1 MQRVKNVD
9 YDEDELYD
17 DDDEYGEEAETYSQE
32 DRGNFA
38 ALTPVVRAE
47 LEEVGLQASD
57 KEIQDALWNYYWD
70 VAKAVTY
77 LKNNR
82 TPKPQQQTLKKQERP
97 KSKFDEAA
105 ERSAKG
111 LGESGLSFRIL
122 SCLAWCGRCW
132 SVQDEE
138 VGHVVK
144 IIVES
149 PSDGSEGTPCMLP
162 PRDWFRDVPWT
173 LPPETQGH
181 LVPAA
186 PVYRPRL
193 LGGSSK
199 LAKPTEER
207 GKKLATAGV
216 EESSA
221 DGASSSLDHPT
232 KPKEPKENE
241 APLTVGE
248 PRNSQRSEKREPKPP
263 PSSGLEE
270 EKPDLRAQPT
280 AFARTL
286 SARPTPDTL
295 PAAMSFLNLLAS
307 ERSEDPFKGPS
318 PDGTVTKA
326 QNRSKGMTKRPLANK
341 TQALKLDPTSTQA
354 TQPKVRSKGLDVP
367 RLWAEER
374 ARRKPSAAFVVIG
387 HVDHGKS
394 TLMGRLLLDVGAV
407 SQRDID
413 KYQKQASEMGKASF
427 ALAWVMDTS
436 AEERERGV
444 TFDFAQHHFSTPKA
458 DFTILDAPGHRD
470 FVPNM
475 IGGASM
481 ADMAVLVVDAN
492 QLDSGMKGQTREHI
506 LLAKA
511 VGLKKVVVAINKLDA
526 ATPPWSQQLFES
538 VQTDIKPLLATSGF
552 ADEDIKFIPCSGLAG
567 TNVVNPP
574 KPSSPAAWIPKS
586 HFTLLQALERSIPT
600 PAKLTTTAAAAHELL
615 KQPLRMQ
622 IIDVFRGSITNPLS
636 IAGRIASGTVQIGD
650 LVMIQPSGE
659 KAAVKALDVSDEPRD
674 YAVVGQICTLHLSDI
689 EAQHLRSGDV
699 VCASQHPVRV
709 AKSCTVLIEVL
720 EALLPQPVDVHFGR
734 LHVPGRISQLVET
747 VDGKGEQLKR
757 RPKVLKAGQRARV
770 RVGFEEGV
778 PLVVGERVVLRS
790 AGVTAAYG
798 RME

>member
-9 YDEDELYD
+9 YDEAELYD
-17 DDDEYGEEAETYSQE
+17 DDDEYGEEAETYSQD
-32 DRGNFA
+32 DRANFA

-47 LEEVGLQASD
+47 LEEVGSQASD

-82 TPKPQQQTLKKQERP
+82 TPKPQQQTFKKQEKP

-105 ERSAKG
+105 ERSVKG
-111 LGESGLSFRIL
+111 L
-122 SCLAWCGRCW
+122 
-132 SVQDEE
+132 
-138 VGHVVK
+138 
-144 IIVES
+144 
-149 PSDGSEGTPCMLP
+149 GTPCMPLP
-162 PRDWFRDVPWT
+162 SNWFRDVPWT

-216 EESSA
+216 EESTA
-221 DGASSSLDHPT
+221 DRASSSPDRPT

-248 PRNSQRSEKREPKPP
+248 PRKSPRSEKREPKPP

-270 EKPDLRAQPT
+270 EMPDLRAQPT
-280 AFARTL
+280 DFARTL
-286 SARPTPDTL
+286 SARPIPDTL
-295 PAAMSFLNLLAS
+295 PAAMSLLNLLGS

-326 QNRSKGMTKRPLANK
+326 QNRSKGMTKRPTKLKQASDSLAKK
-341 TQALKLDPTSTQA
+341 TEALKLDSTSTQA

-367 RLWAEER
+367 RLWAEEK
-374 ARRKPSAAFVVIG
+374 AKRKPSAAFVAIG

-511 VGLKKVVVAINKLDA
+511 VGLKKVVVAVNKLDA

-538 VQTDIKPLLATSGF
+538 VQTDLKTLLATSGF

-574 KPSSPAAWIPKS
+574 RPSSPAAWIRKA

-600 PAKLTTTAAAAHELL
+600 PSKPSTTAAQELL

-636 IAGRIASGTVQIGD
+636 VAGRIASGTVQIGD
-650 LVMIQPSGE
+650 VVSIQPSGE
-659 KAAVKALDVSDEPRD
+659 KAAIKALDVSDEPRD
-674 YAVVGQICTLHLSDI
+674 YAVAGQICTLHLSDI

-699 VCASQHPVRV
+699 VCSSQHPVRV

-734 LHVPGRISQLVET
+734 LHVPGRISHLVET
-747 VDGKGEQLKR
+747 VDGEGEQMKR
-757 RPKVLKAGQRARV
+757 RPRVLKAGQRARV
-770 RVGFEEGV
+770 RVGFEEAV

-798 RME
+798 RVE

>member
-9 YDEDELYD
+9 FDEDELYD
-17 DDDEYGEEAETYSQE
+17 DDDEYGEEAEMYLQE
-32 DRGNFA
+32 DRANFA

-82 TPKPQQQTLKKQERP
+82 TPKPPQQTFKKQEKP

-111 LGESGLSFRIL
+111 L
-122 SCLAWCGRCW
+122 
-132 SVQDEE
+132 DEE

-173 LPPETQGH
+173 LPPGTQGH

-199 LAKPTEER
+199 LAKAAEER
-207 GKKLATAGV
+207 AKKAATTSA
-216 EESSA
+216 EEFTA
-221 DGASSSLDHPT
+221 NGASSSLDRPT
-232 KPKEPKENE
+232 KPKEPKENK
-241 APLTVGE
+241 APSTVDE
-248 PRNSQRSEKREPKPP
+248 PKNSPMREKRKPTPP

-270 EKPDLRAQPT
+270 EMPDLRAEPT
-280 AFARTL
+280 DFARTL

-295 PAAMSFLNLLAS
+295 PAAMSLLNLLGS

-326 QNRSKGMTKRPLANK
+326 QNRSKGMTKRP
-341 TQALKLDPTSTQA
+341 
-354 TQPKVRSKGLDVP
+354 
-367 RLWAEER
+367 
-374 ARRKPSAAFVVIG
+374 
-387 HVDHGKS
+387 
-394 TLMGRLLLDVGAV
+394 
-407 SQRDID
+407 
-413 KYQKQASEMGKASF
+413 YQKQASEMGKASF

-458 DFTILDAPGHRD
+458 DFNILDAPGHRD

-526 ATPPWSQQLFES
+526 ATPPWSQQLFET
-538 VQTDIKPLLATSGF
+538 VQTDIKTLLATSGF

-574 KPSSPAAWIPKS
+574 KPSSPAAWIPKA
-586 HFTLLQALERSIPT
+586 HFTLLQALERSIPP
-600 PAKLTTTAAAAHELL
+600 PAKPTTTTAAQELL

-650 LVMIQPSGE
+650 VVTIQPSGE
-659 KAAVKALDVSDEPRD
+659 KAAIKALDVSDD
-674 YAVVGQICTLHLSDI
+674 
-689 EAQHLRSGDV
+689 
-699 VCASQHPVRV
+699 
-709 AKSCTVLIEVL
+709 
-720 EALLPQPVDVHFGR
+720 
-734 LHVPGRISQLVET
+734 
-747 VDGKGEQLKR
+747 
-757 RPKVLKAGQRARV
+757 
-770 RVGFEEGV
+770 
-778 PLVVGERVVLRS
+778 PLVITR
-790 AGVTAAYG
+790 
-798 RME
+798 

>member
-9 YDEDELYD
+9 FDEDELYD
-17 DDDEYGEEAETYSQE
+17 DDDEYGEEAEVYLQE
-32 DRGNFA
+32 DRANFA

-82 TPKPQQQTLKKQERP
+82 TPKPPQQTFKKQEKP

-111 LGESGLSFRIL
+111 L
-122 SCLAWCGRCW
+122 
-132 SVQDEE
+132 DEE

-173 LPPETQGH
+173 LPPGTQGH

-199 LAKPTEER
+199 LAKAAEER
-207 GKKLATAGV
+207 GKKAATTSA
-216 EESSA
+216 EEFTA
-221 DGASSSLDHPT
+221 NGASSSLDRPT
-232 KPKEPKENE
+232 KPKEPKENK
-241 APLTVGE
+241 APSTVDE
-248 PRNSQRSEKREPKPP
+248 PKNSPMREKRKPTPP

-270 EKPDLRAQPT
+270 EMPDLRAEPT
-280 AFARTL
+280 DFARTL

-295 PAAMSFLNLLAS
+295 PAAMSLLNLLGS

-341 TQALKLDPTSTQA
+341 TQALKLDSAPTQA
-354 TQPKVRSKGLDVP
+354 AQPKVGSRGLDVP
-367 RLWAEER
+367 RLWAEEK
-374 ARRKPSAAFVVIG
+374 AKRKPSAAFVVIG

-526 ATPPWSQQLFES
+526 ATPPWSQQLFET
-538 VQTDIKPLLATSGF
+538 VQTDIKTLLATSGF

-574 KPSSPAAWIPKS
+574 KPSSPAAWIPKA
-586 HFTLLQALERSIPT
+586 HFTLLQALERSIPP
-600 PAKLTTTAAAAHELL
+600 PAKPTTTTAAQELL

-650 LVMIQPSGE
+650 VVTIQPSGE
-659 KAAVKALDVSDEPRD
+659 KAAIKALDVSDEPRD
-674 YAVVGQICTLHLSDI
+674 YAVAGQICTLHLSEI

-699 VCASQHPVRV
+699 VCSSQHPVRV

-734 LHVPGRISQLVET
+734 LHVPGWISQLVET
-747 VDGKGEQLKR
+747 VDGEGEQMKR
-757 RPKVLKAGQRARV
+757 RPRVLEAGQRARV

-778 PLVVGERVVLRS
+778 PLVVGERVVLRN

-798 RME
+798 RVE

>member
-17 DDDEYGEEAETYSQE
+17 DDDEYGEEAETYSQD
-32 DRGNFA
+32 DRANFA
-38 ALTPVVRAE
+38 ALTPVVRAD
-47 LEEVGLQASD
+47 LEEVGSQASD

-82 TPKPQQQTLKKQERP
+82 TPKPQQQTFKKQEKP

-105 ERSAKG
+105 ERSVKG
-111 LGESGLSFRIL
+111 L
-122 SCLAWCGRCW
+122 
-132 SVQDEE
+132 
-138 VGHVVK
+138 
-144 IIVES
+144 
-149 PSDGSEGTPCMLP
+149 GTPCMPLP
-162 PRDWFRDVPWT
+162 SNWFRDVPWT
-173 LPPETQGH
+173 LPPETQGR

-186 PVYRPRL
+186 PAYRPRL
-193 LGGSSK
+193 LGGSSR
-199 LAKPTEER
+199 LAEAAEER
-207 GKKLATAGV
+207 AKKAATT
-216 EESSA
+216 SA
-221 DGASSSLDHPT
+221 EGFMANGASSSLDRHT
-232 KPKEPKENE
+232 KPKEPRENR
-241 APLTVGE
+241 APSTVDE
-248 PRNSQRSEKREPKPP
+248 PKNSPMREKREPTPP
-263 PSSGLEE
+263 SSSGLEA

-295 PAAMSFLNLLAS
+295 PAAMSLLNLLGS

-326 QNRSKGMTKRPLANK
+326 QNRSKGMTKRPTKLKQASDSLAKK
-341 TQALKLDPTSTQA
+341 TEALKLDSTSTQA

-367 RLWAEER
+367 RLWAEEK
-374 ARRKPSAAFVVIG
+374 AKRKPSAAFVVIG
-387 HVDHGKS
+387 HVDHGMS

-511 VGLKKVVVAINKLDA
+511 VGLTKVVVAVNKLDA
-526 ATPPWSQQLFES
+526 ATPPWSQQLFET
-538 VQTDIKPLLATSGF
+538 VQTDIKILLATSGF

-600 PAKLTTTAAAAHELL
+600 PAKPTTTAAAQELL

-650 LVMIQPSGE
+650 IVSIQPSGE
-659 KAAVKALDVSDEPRD
+659 KAAIKALDVSDEPRD
-674 YAVVGQICTLHLSDI
+674 YAVAGQICTLHLSDI

-699 VCASQHPVRV
+699 VCSSQHPVRV

-747 VDGKGEQLKR
+747 VDGEGEQMKR
-757 RPKVLKAGQRARV
+757 RPRVLKAGQRARV

-798 RME
+798 RVE

>member
-17 DDDEYGEEAETYSQE
+17 DDGEYGEEPEIYSQE
-32 DRGNFA
+32 DRANFA
-38 ALTPVVRAE
+38 ALIPVVRAE

-57 KEIQDALWNYYWD
+57 KEIQDGLWNYYWD

-77 LKNNR
+77 LKNSR
-82 TPKPQQQTLKKQERP
+82 TPKVQQQTLKKQEKP

-111 LGESGLSFRIL
+111 LGESGLSFFAWFR
-122 SCLAWCGRCW
+122 LARCGRCW

-144 IIVES
+144 IIVKS

-173 LPPETQGH
+173 LSPETQGH

-199 LAKPTEER
+199 LAKAAEER
-207 GKKLATAGV
+207 VKKAATT
-216 EESSA
+216 SA
-221 DGASSSLDHPT
+221 EGFTANGASSSLDRPT
-232 KPKEPKENE
+232 KPKEPKENK
-241 APLTVGE
+241 ASSTVDK
-248 PRNSQRSEKREPKPP
+248 PKNSPMREKRELTPP
-263 PSSGLEE
+263 PWSGLEA

-280 AFARTL
+280 AFAR
-286 SARPTPDTL
+286 PTKSKQ
-295 PAAMSFLNLLAS
+295 PADSLA
-307 ERSEDPFKGPS
+307 K
-318 PDGTVTKA
+318 
-326 QNRSKGMTKRPLANK
+326 K
-341 TQALKLDPTSTQA
+341 TEALKLDSTSTQA
-354 TQPKVRSKGLDVP
+354 TQSKVRSKGLDVP
-367 RLWAEER
+367 RLWAEEK
-374 ARRKPSAAFVVIG
+374 AKRKPSAAFVVIG

-481 ADMAVLVVDAN
+481 GDMAVLVVDAN

-511 VGLKKVVVAINKLDA
+511 VGLKKVVVAINKLDV
-526 ATPPWSQQLFES
+526 ATPPWSQQLFAT
-538 VQTDIKPLLATSGF
+538 VQTDIKTLLTTSGF
-552 ADEDIKFIPCSGLAG
+552 AEEDIKFIPCSGLSG

-574 KPSSPAAWIPKS
+574 KSSSPAAWIPKA

-600 PAKLTTTAAAAHELL
+600 PAKPTTTAAAQELL

-636 IAGRIASGTVQIGD
+636 VAGRIAAGTVQIGD
-650 LVMIQPSGE
+650 VVSIQPSGE
-659 KAAVKALDVSDEPRD
+659 KAAIKALDVSDEPRE
-674 YAVVGQICTLHLSDI
+674 YAVAGQICTLHLSDI

-699 VCASQHPVRV
+699 VCSSQHPVRV
-709 AKSCTVLIEVL
+709 AKSCTVLTEVL

-747 VDGKGEQLKR
+747 VDGEGEQMKR
-757 RPKVLKAGQRARV
+757 RPRVLKAGQRARV
-770 RVGFEEGV
+770 RLGFEERV

-790 AGVTAAYG
+790 AGVTVAYG
-798 RME
+798 RVE